1 MANVSL
7 MPILGMN
14 TVARDDNLQRGGD
27 TPALFV
33 RDAVNVDIHSDG
45 RFSMRHGVRKV
56 SDLALRNMWQSPLHG
71 DVFAALG
78 DKWGKVNMQD
88 WSFHALA
95 QCGKGR
101 LWHEVVNHQVMV
113 ASDEGILVYDGQAA
127 YRLVVDTPPAP
138 LVLES
143 SGSMESGIY
152 GVAMSWLRGKLES
165 AVSAMTTVEVTQGGL
180 SVLLPMCTDDAIT
193 GVRLCLTRCNG
204 GELLQAGDYAIDT
217 VKVDVVLLPRL
228 GASAVFRY
236 LSPMPSGKFLKL
248 WRGRLLVARANRLL
262 FSEAMAFHLHDERF
276 GWIQF
281 PQRITFVQPVENGIW
296 VGQVD
301 HVVFLAGQDLGNLA
315 MVKTSAKSPVPE
327 SATLLGANEVGE
339 LAGGLPMAVWLA
351 ENGWVAGTA
360 QGQLVELQ
368 AGVISNVVG
377 QSGQSV
383 VYGRRIFS
391 ML

>member
-78 DKWGKVNMQD
+78 DKWGKVDTQD
-88 WSFHALA
+88 WSFQALV

-101 LWHEVVNHQVMV
+101 LWHEVVNRQVMV

-193 GVRLCLTRCNG
+193 GVRLYLTRCNG
-204 GELLQAGDYAIDT
+204 GELLRAGDYVIDT

-276 GWIQF
+276 GWVQF

-301 HVVFLAGQDLGNLA
+301 HVVFLAGQDLGSLT

-339 LAGGLPMAVWLA
+339 LAGGLPVAVWLA